1 MQRRRGMWLVFAVVL
16 FGLAAWLMLSGQ
28 GEEVFDRPEK
38 EVAFPTRLRPE
49 ERQRMESRRTYV
61 APAVDAGTAEQQPRR
76 PSDPVLAALPR
87 GTGKTAMVFEANA
100 IRHSPIGELLLEC
113 MMNQGGGREL
123 ERFKQET
130 GVDPLQDVDR
140 LVVTDDGVI
149 VSGNFGDERLKGL
162 LSRQGATNYDYGD
175 EARLYEQ
182 PTQYTLRDGGTA
194 TRRNPMSL
202 GMWNN
207 QMLVFGKS
215 PDGVK
220 EVIDRVE
227 GRGPDEPPVIS
238 EGSTYGEM
246 YGVVAV
252 EQLKKMLPPDQ
263 QELATRL
270 AEVAQNVELHMDTR
284 SDFAMTAKVKGSDEQ
299 KVTDLGK
306 SLGGALSLARMK
318 AQASGEKELTQLLD
332 FAKVRPDGT
341 EFRLDLAV
349 PLEVIKQQLA
359 FCREPR
365 EPQDGEP
372 REPQDGEPRSP
383 TPPSH

>member
-28 GEEVFDRPEK
+28 GEEEFDRPEK
-38 EVAFPTRLRPE
+38 QVAFPTRLRPE
-49 ERQRMESRRTYV
+49 ERERMERRRTYV
-61 APAVDAGTAEQQPRR
+61 APVVDAGTAAEQKPLQ

-113 MMNQGGGREL
+113 MMNRGGGDEL

-140 LVVTDDGVI
+140 LVITDDGVI

-162 LSRQGATNYDYGD
+162 LAKQGGTNYDYGD
-175 EARLYEQ
+175 GARLYEP
-182 PTQYTLRDGGTA
+182 PTHRTLPDGGTA
-194 TRRNPMSL
+194 PPRNPVAL

-207 QMLVFGKS
+207 QMLVLGKS

-227 GRGPDEPPVIS
+227 GRGPNEPPVIS
-238 EGSTYGEM
+238 ERNTYGEM
-246 YGVVAV
+246 YGVVSV
-252 EQLKKMLPPDQ
+252 EQLKKMFPPDQ

-270 AEVAQNVELHMDTR
+270 AEVAQNVELHMDAR

-318 AQASGEKELTQLLD
+318 AQAQGEKELAQLLD
-332 FAKVRPDGT
+332 FAKVNPDGE
-341 EFRLDLAV
+341 EFRLELAV

-365 EPQDGEP
+365 EPRDAKP
-372 REPQDGEPRSP
+372 REASP
-383 TPPSH
+383 TP